1 MIIPAFR
8 SLRARFLL
16 VVLLGVL
23 IPLAVVGMWL
33 TRSAARS
40 GESLLR
46 ARLDGA
52 LDQVVSEAGTR
63 WVVLRSEMLDIADD
77 SAVQGVLRRPSPQS
91 ASASPPRLV
100 VGTAARTGGLLASLS
115 APLTLRSA
123 AGKAAW
129 TVVPSVASPPLA
141 DSASAP
147 RHQQGISASVPVY
160 AGARSSPIGRLESK
174 LKVESI
180 VPAGA
185 GGPAG
190 VGAIFQ
196 IVDRATGASLSTL
209 PFDPALFGNEQF
221 DLSGETWLVRRR
233 TLEEPGLIVAA
244 AAPLGAYTV
253 QFESAAKKGSI
264 AIVAVALCA
273 LGIAILLT
281 RRLTHSL
288 ENLASATHAVAG
300 GDLDRRVSE
309 EGDDEVGRVGRAFN
323 AMTDSLRTTLKRLSQ
338 REALVAVGEFAASLA
353 HEVRNPLTS
362 IRIDL
367 QRVEEKL
374 PDDSP
379 LRVQL
384 GRALREVQRLD
395 KTVSG
400 ALRVARSGTVAL
412 DLVDVRV
419 PLQRAIEVATPAFEQ
434 SGAALDRIEL
444 GKIPLSVRGDE
455 AALEQLFLNILLNSA
470 QSLGPRGQAGV
481 TVSTENGSAQIDI
494 WDSGVGIPPERL
506 EKVFDPFFSTK
517 KEGTGLGLAVARQ
530 IVTAHAGSIE
540 IDSDVDSGTTVTIKF
555 SLSQGSNGAP

>member
-1 MIIPAFR
+1 MIIPGVR

-16 VVLLGVL
+16 VVLVGVL

-46 ARLDGA
+46 TRLDGA

-63 WVVLRSEMLDIADD
+63 WVALRSEMLDIADD
-77 SAVQGVLRRPSPQS
+77 SAVQGVLRR
-91 ASASPPRLV
+91 APRQN
-100 VGTAARTGGLLASLS
+100 TAAMSPDTLVIGTSGRGGLTASLAS
-115 APLTLRSA
+115 PLTLRSA
-123 AGKAAW
+123 AGKATW
-129 TVVPSVASPPLA
+129 IIVPRMSSVQAVDSLSVAGDA
-141 DSASAP
+141 
-147 RHQQGISASVPVY
+147 RGITAIVPVY
-160 AGARSSPIGRLESK
+160 AGASSSPIGRLEST
-174 LKVESI
+174 LRVESM
-180 VPAGA
+180 VPPGA
-185 GGPAG
+185 GGPGG
-190 VGAIFQ
+190 VGAILQ
-196 IVDRATGASLSTL
+196 VVDRSTGASLSAL
-209 PFDPALFGNEQF
+209 PFDPTLLGNEQF
-221 DLSGETWLVRRR
+221 ELGGERWLVRRR

-253 QFESAAKKGSI
+253 QFEDAARKGSI
-264 AIVAVALCA
+264 AIVAVALGA
-273 LGIAILLT
+273 LGVAILLT

-288 ENLASATHAVAG
+288 EDLASATHAVAA

-323 AMTDSLRTTLKRLSQ
+323 AMTESLRTTIRLLSQ

-374 PDDSP
+374 PGDSP

-400 ALRVARSGTVAL
+400 ALRIARSGSVAL
-412 DLVDVRV
+412 DLVDLRV

-434 SGAALDRIEL
+434 SGATLDRIEL
-444 GKIPLSVRGDE
+444 GSTRLRVRGDE
-455 AALEQLFLNILLNSA
+455 AALEQLFLNILLNAA
-470 QSLGPRGQAGV
+470 QALGPKGEAGV
-481 TVSTENGSAQIDI
+481 TVSTENGCAQVDI
-494 WDSGVGIPPERL
+494 WDSGPGIPRDRL
-506 EKVFDPFFSTK
+506 VKVFDPFFSTK
-517 KEGTGLGLAVARQ
+517 RDGTGLGLSVARQ

-540 IDSDVDSGTTVTIKF
+540 IDSAVDAGTTVTVK
-555 SLSQGSNGAP
+555 LSMTHPEQVTR